1 MHVFRELLH
10 TYSILVFTK
19 LSTPAKYA
27 LSFLGFAFMK
37 FCQDVKLSF
46 AYHFRKYVKASRKE
60 DTRAKNHKVDQT
72 ESSSLHSHTKKYT
85 GGPPLTWFSL
95 LRMPL
100 PQFWGDFR
108 VSKGPSTVL
117 LTQILHNVVFFKSK
131 IHIRQSAFIV

>member
-10 TYSILVFTK
+10 TYILVFTK

-60 DTRAKNHKVDQT
+60 DTRAKNHRVDIT
-72 ESSSLHSHTKKYT
+72 EGGFQGGFHLHLFVFPFIFQNI
-85 GGPPLTWFSL
+85 GPFIISIL
-95 LRMPL
+95 LVQKGFKHISA
-100 PQFWGDFR
+100 QFQHLFG
-108 VSKGPSTVL
+108 
-117 LTQILHNVVFFKSK
+117 VFFT
-131 IHIRQSAFIV
+131 

>member
-60 DTRAKNHKVDQT
+60 DTRAKKPQSRSNRELILTLTHKKVYRGSPTYLVFTTADAT
-72 ESSSLHSHTKKYT
+72 TAVL
-85 GGPPLTWFSL
+85 GGFSC
-95 LRMPL
+95 
-100 PQFWGDFR
+100 
-108 VSKGPSTVL
+108 
-117 LTQILHNVVFFKSK
+117 
-131 IHIRQSAFIV
+131 

>member
-60 DTRAKNHKVDQT
+60 DTRAKNHKVDVT
-72 ESSSLHSHTKKYT
+72 ERIGQYFYNYSKALRCTFFGERKNMCSSKSCIIRSVLCYT
-85 GGPPLTWFSL
+85 
-95 LRMPL
+95 
-100 PQFWGDFR
+100 
-108 VSKGPSTVL
+108 
-117 LTQILHNVVFFKSK
+117 VF
-131 IHIRQSAFIV
+131 QL

>member
-60 DTRAKNHKVDQT
+60 DTRAKNHRVDIT
-72 ESSSLHSHTKKYT
+72 EGGFQGGVSSTPFGIPFHIPEYWPIHNFHITSSERLQAHFSTISTFVWGVFYLKKNAAFKLISFAVHTY
-85 GGPPLTWFSL
+85 
-95 LRMPL
+95 
-100 PQFWGDFR
+100 
-108 VSKGPSTVL
+108 
-117 LTQILHNVVFFKSK
+117 
-131 IHIRQSAFIV
+131 

>member
-60 DTRAKNHKVDQT
+60 DTRAKNHKVDVT
-72 ESSSLHSHTKKYT
+72 ERIEQYFHIVKNGLSNKY
-85 GGPPLTWFSL
+85 
-95 LRMPL
+95 
-100 PQFWGDFR
+100 
-108 VSKGPSTVL
+108 
-117 LTQILHNVVFFKSK
+117 ILCQK
-131 IHIRQSAFIV
+131 IHQRILVIEKCF